1 MWILLVFDMLD
12 DEVELVD
19 DDVLLDEDDF
29 KKLDFLLFKGR
40 VFFICLLG

>member
-29 KKLDFLLFKGR
+29 KKLDFLFFKGR
-40 VFFICLLG
+40 VFLICLLG